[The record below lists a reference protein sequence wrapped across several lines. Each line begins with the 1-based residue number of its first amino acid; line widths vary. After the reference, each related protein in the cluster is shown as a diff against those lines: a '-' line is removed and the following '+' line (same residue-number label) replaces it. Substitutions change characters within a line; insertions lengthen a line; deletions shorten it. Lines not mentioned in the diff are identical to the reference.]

1 LPYSAEPR
9 HRVDLVIGISYD
21 SDLRKAKQILEDI
34 LKNDERVLQEPE
46 ASVKVAALAD
56 SSVNLNVRP
65 WVNSADYWGVYWDT
79 LEKVKLNFDEQG
91 IGIPFPQMDV
101 HIKKDKQE

>member
-1 LPYSAEPR
+1 
-9 HRVDLVIGISYD
+9 VIGISYD

-34 LKNDERVLQEPE
+34 LKSDERVLPEPA